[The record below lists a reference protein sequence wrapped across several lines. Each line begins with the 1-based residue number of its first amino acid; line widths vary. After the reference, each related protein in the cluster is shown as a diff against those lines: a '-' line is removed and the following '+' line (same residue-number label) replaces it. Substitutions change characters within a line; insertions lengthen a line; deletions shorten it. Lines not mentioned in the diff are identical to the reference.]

1 MKPQITGPV
10 GITKITAQVAQSVPD
25 QGWWPILSLTAILS
39 LSLAVMNILPFP
51 ALDGGRIV
59 LVLIEVLRGGKRLR
73 PEFEGLINLVGM
85 AVLLTLMVVVTISDV
100 THW

>member
-1 MKPQITGPV
+1 MMRLNPLPSSAKEYQF
-10 GITKITAQVAQSVPD
+10 VAFSD
-25 QGWWPILSLTAILS
+25 YLYL
-39 LSLAVMNILPFP
+39 VMNILPFP

-59 LVLIEVLRGGKRLR
+59 LVLIEVLRGGRRLK
-73 PEFEGLINLVGM
+73 PEFEGLINFIGM